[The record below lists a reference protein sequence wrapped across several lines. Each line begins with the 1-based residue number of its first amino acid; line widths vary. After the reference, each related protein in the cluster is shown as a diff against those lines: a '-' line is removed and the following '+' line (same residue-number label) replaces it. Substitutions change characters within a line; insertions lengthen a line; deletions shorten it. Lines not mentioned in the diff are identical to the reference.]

1 MNGTPPN
8 LWVKEGD
15 IPAESLDDGEYHE
28 RYGTFRPRALA
39 ERQSAPH
46 GESPWNMNHLYEFWS
61 HFLVD
66 VSSPR
71 MYKEFRTVAIEDQST
86 RGSSDGM
93 QYLVRFYGDTLR
105 SPRVVLP
112 EIAQDFIDVVKM
124 EFKDENR
131 PAFRKLRSILRN
143 GAFNLKSR
151 KIIDNLLDS
160 ELKTELEK

>member
-1 MNGTPPN
+1 
-8 LWVKEGD
+8 
-15 IPAESLDDGEYHE
+15 
-28 RYGTFRPRALA
+28 
-39 ERQSAPH
+39 
-46 GESPWNMNHLYEFWS
+46 MNHLYEFWS

-124 EFKDENR
+124 ESKDENR